1 MAINREE
8 IKHLAE
14 LARLSLTAEEEERFQ
29 GQLDSVLQY
38 INHLN
43 EVDTKNIEPTAQV
56 SGLTDVWRADE
67 VNVWNRDEVESAL
80 NQGQLENRQIKVKR
94 VL

>member
-1 MAINREE
+1 
-8 IKHLAE
+8 

>member
-1 MAINREE
+1 MAITREE

-14 LARLSLTAEEEERFQ
+14 LARLSLTPEEEEKFR
-29 GQLDSVLQY
+29 GQLDSILEY
-38 INHLN
+38 ISQLN

-56 SGLTDVWRADE
+56 SGLTDVWRSDT
-67 VNVWNRDEVESAL
+67 VNDWDREEVESAL
-80 NQGQLENRQIKVKR
+80 SQGQLENRQIKVKR